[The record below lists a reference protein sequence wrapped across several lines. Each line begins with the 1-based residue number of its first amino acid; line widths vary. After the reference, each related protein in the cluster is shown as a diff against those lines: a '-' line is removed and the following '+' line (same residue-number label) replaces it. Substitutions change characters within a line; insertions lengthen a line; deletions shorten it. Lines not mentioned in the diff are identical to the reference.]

1 MFDVISIGAA
11 TADIFIKS
19 RDLLENRRFLSLKKS
34 SKNEITESLICSGGG
49 ATNAATTFSRLGLKS
64 AVISLIGADP
74 FSQYIIKDLDREKI
88 DTQFLVAHKNDT
100 TDFSVI
106 LVASDGTRSI
116 LTNRGNTSLDS
127 KNIPW
132 SKIKTKWLYLTS
144 LEGNLGLLEELIGCA
159 LENDIKIS
167 FNPGHRELQQRRE
180 LIPLLKH
187 LDFLLLNRTEAE
199 ILANTNH
206 KNPLFWDKL
215 RKISPIVAVTNGRLG
230 AKILTPTD
238 TYFSPII
245 NVNPIDET
253 GAGDAFGS
261 AFVAGLAYGLSLPEC
276 LNWGIRNSASV
287 VSALGAKP
295 GILRLKD
302 INNSEFELK

>member
-19 RDLLENRRFLSLKKS
+19 QALLQSSRFLSLKRS
-34 SKNEITESLICSGGG
+34 TKNEISDSLICSGGG
-49 ATNAATTFSRLGLKS
+49 ATNSATTFSRLGLKS
-64 AVISLIGADP
+64 AVISLIASDP
-74 FSQYIIKDLDREKI
+74 LFQYIKKDLNQEKI
-88 DTQFLVAHKNDT
+88 DTQFLVSHKNDT

-116 LTNRGNTSLDS
+116 LTSRGKTYLES
-127 KNIPW
+127 KDIPW
-132 SKIKTKWLYLTS
+132 SKLKTKWLYLTS
-144 LEGNLGLLEELIGCA
+144 LEGNLSLLEELIGFA
-159 LENDIKIS
+159 KENDIKIS
-167 FNPGHRELQQRRE
+167 FNPGMRELKQRRE

-187 LDFLLLNRTEAE
+187 LDFLLLNRQEAE
-199 ILANTNH
+199 ILIDTKH
-206 KNPLFWDKL
+206 KTPLFWHKL
-215 RKISPIVAVTNGRLG
+215 KNICPIVAVTNGRLG

-245 NVNPIDET
+245 NVHPVDET

-261 AFVAGLAYGLSLPEC
+261 AFVSALIYNYSPSEA

-287 VSALGAKP
+287 VSALGAKSS
-295 GILRLKD
+295 ILKLKE
-302 INNSEFELK
+302 INHAS

>member
-1 MFDVISIGAA
+1 MFDIISVGAA

-19 RDLLENRRFLSLKKS
+19 KTLLQSSRFLSLRRS

-49 ATNAATTFSRLGLKS
+49 ATNSATTFSRLALKS

-74 FSQYIIKDLDREKI
+74 LSEYIKKDLDQENI
-88 DTQFLVAHKNDT
+88 DSQFLAVNKNDD

-116 LTNRGNTSLDS
+116 LTNRGATRLDS

-132 SKIKTKWLYLTS
+132 SKLKTKWFYLTS
-144 LEGNLGLLEELIGCA
+144 LEGNLGLLEELIGFA
-159 LENDIKIS
+159 KENNIKIS
-167 FNPGHRELQQRRE
+167 FNPGNRELQQRRE

-187 LDFLLLNRTEAE
+187 LDFLLLNRQEAE
-199 ILANTNH
+199 ILSDINH

-215 RKISPIVAVTNGRLG
+215 RKFSPIVAVTNGRLG
-230 AKILTPTD
+230 AKILTATD

-245 NVNPIDET
+245 NIHPLDET

-261 AFVAGLAYGLSLPEC
+261 AFVAALAYGHSLPEA

-287 VSALGAKP
+287 VSALGAKN
-295 GILRLKD
+295 GILKLKD
-302 INNSEFELK
+302 IKNPEFKI